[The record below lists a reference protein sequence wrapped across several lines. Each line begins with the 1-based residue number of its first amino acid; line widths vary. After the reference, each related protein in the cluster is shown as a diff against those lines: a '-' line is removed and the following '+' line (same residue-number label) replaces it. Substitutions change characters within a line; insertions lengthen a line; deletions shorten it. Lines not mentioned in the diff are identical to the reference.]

1 MDLLHLLLD
10 LLESLLDVPLD
21 LLLDSPLDFLL
32 DFSGLQVSTPCPEE
46 VRESLEQPE
55 LLPHLLTSWTGVKY
69 QVELVFG
76 RLQVW
81 LLQNFRWLASQI
93 FQVEA
98 VHQQS
103 LAKLFCWRA
112 DDGLHFHGET
122 RQIPWRITVARPATL
137 GQLRAANLMFG
148 C

>member
-1 MDLLHLLLD
+1 MPLPLPCLDLLDLKKLELD
-10 LLESLLDVPLD
+10 LLELLLDVPLD
-21 LLLDSPLDFLL
+21 
-32 DFSGLQVSTPCPEE
+32 FSGVRVSTPFPEE
-46 VRESLEQPE
+46 VRESLEQRE
-55 LLPHLLTSWTGVKY
+55 LLPHLLTSWTGVQY

-81 LLQNFRWLASQI
+81 LLHNFRWLASLI

-103 LAKLFCWRA
+103 LAKLFCMRA